1 MAKIFVRGE
10 KVSDNTI
17 LVTFQHFDPLSE
29 KDGLTEEQLK
39 EGYLVDNISEPD
51 CPVGKIS
58 RLMYNVDSGKLFYD
72 YSMDAPAPRPTLDS
86 VNEKLDLIMQSILE
100 SEGIL

>member
-17 LVTFQHFDPLSE
+17 LVTFQHFDPLNE

-39 EGYLVDNISEPD
+39 E
-51 CPVGKIS
+51 
-58 RLMYNVDSGKLFYD
+58 
-72 YSMDAPAPRPTLDS
+72 
-86 VNEKLDLIMQSILE
+86 
-100 SEGIL
+100 